1 MVSRRAVIC
10 AGVCGLTGACLAS
23 ILWGMDEAMAC
34 TVSLDDDGATRDGAA
49 EDALCDGDGWCGAPV
64 EGGLAV

>member
-23 ILWGMDEAMAC
+23 ILWGMDEALALTSVHPAEKPSYEERC
-34 TVSLDDDGATRDGAA
+34 ESEEQGCLADDEAQ
-49 EDALCDGDGWCGAPV
+49 
-64 EGGLAV
+64 